1 MDSDRRQ
8 RRCRWQGLRATGP
21 LLIAM
26 IGAMLAGIPMA
37 APARVPLPGG
47 EFVPVLRPAPA
58 PAPASVHVA
67 AFELD
72 RVPVSNADFLL
83 FVKAHPEWR
92 RDRVPVLLADSGYL
106 AHWSA
111 PDSLGAQALPAQPV
125 TQVSW
130 FAARAYCEAQGARLP
145 DWYEWEYAAAA
156 DERQPDARGTA
167 AWRARILDWYARP
180 ATAAL
185 DAVGQQAPD
194 VHGVQD
200 MHGLIWEWVED
211 FGALTVSGDSRSQG
225 DPDRVAFCGGGA
237 ATVQDRENY
246 PMLMRV
252 ALLSSLEGRST
263 GRLLGFRCAASVRP

>member
-1 MDSDRRQ
+1 MHGT
-8 RRCRWQGLRATGP
+8 WLRALCT
-21 LLIAM
+21 A
-26 IGAMLAGIPMA
+26 AMLLAAFAG
-37 APARVPLPGG
+37 APAGASPDAGTSPEPVQRARLPGG
-47 EFVPVLRPAPA
+47 EFIPVLRPTP
-58 PAPASVHVA
+58 PPGPSSVRVA

-72 RVPVSNADFLL
+72 RLPVSNAEFLL
-83 FVKAHPEWR
+83 FVRAHPEWR
-92 RDRVPVLLADSGYL
+92 RDRVPSLLADSGYL
-106 AHWSA
+106 AHWSE
-111 PDSLGAQALPAQPV
+111 PDALGAQALPAQPV

-130 FAARAYCEAQGARLP
+130 FAARAYCEARGERLP

-156 DERQPDARGTA
+156 DERLADARAQPG
-167 AWRARILDWYARP
+167 WRSRILDWYARP
-180 ATAAL
+180 ATAPLAS
-185 DAVGQQAPD
+185 VGQQAAD

-200 MHGLIWEWVED
+200 LHGLIWEWVED

-263 GRLLGFRCAASVRP
+263 GRLLGFRCAASVSP

>member
-1 MDSDRRQ
+1 MRGH
-8 RRCRWQGLRATGP
+8 CWQWLCIAGLLFAPPDRATGAGTRA
-21 LLIAM
+21 LL
-26 IGAMLAGIPMA
+26 PA
-37 APARVPLPGG
+37 A

-72 RVPVSNADFLL
+72 RVPVSNADFLV
-83 FVKAHPEWR
+83 FVKTHPEWR
-92 RDRVPVLLADSGYL
+92 RDRVPALLADKSYL
-106 AHWSA
+106 SHWAA
-111 PDSLGAQALPAQPV
+111 PDALGPQALPTQPV

-130 FAARAYCEAQGARLP
+130 FAARAYCEAQHARLP

-156 DERQPDARGTA
+156 DEHRADARGSA
-167 AWRARILDWYARP
+167 AWRARILSWYAQP
-180 ATAAL
+180 ATAPLA
-185 DAVGQQAPD
+185 AVGRQAPD
-194 VHGVQD
+194 LHGVQD
-200 MHGLIWEWVED
+200 LHGLIWEWVED
-211 FGALTVSGDSRSQG
+211 FGALTVSGDSRNQG

-263 GRLLGFRCAASVRP
+263 GRLLGFRCATSVKP

>member
-1 MDSDRRQ
+1 MHGARRLWL
-8 RRCRWQGLRATGP
+8 RVLGLLWIAPVGLALGAETRAH
-21 LLIAM
+21 
-26 IGAMLAGIPMA
+26 
-37 APARVPLPGG
+37 LPGG
-47 EFVPVLRPAPA
+47 EFVPLLRPAPA

-72 RVPVSNADFLL
+72 RVPVSNAEFLV
-83 FVKAHPEWR
+83 FVKTHAEWR
-92 RDRVPVLLADSGYL
+92 RDRVAALLADSGYL

-111 PDSLGAQALPAQPV
+111 PDELGAQALPAQPV

-130 FAARAYCEAQGARLP
+130 FAARAYCEAQHARLP

-156 DERQPDARGTA
+156 DERQADARGTA

-180 ATAAL
+180 ATAPLA
-185 DAVGQQAPD
+185 AVGQQAPD
-194 VHGVQD
+194 MHGVQD
-200 MHGLIWEWVED
+200 LHGLIWEWVED

-263 GRLLGFRCAASVRP
+263 GRLLGFRCASGVRP